1 MFEGKDTAVIINYK
15 SSSPV
20 PAMKVFNTQIVKQ
33 ERYECDRYNTYVV
46 MQAAVAL
53 KVVLSYGVFG

>member
-1 MFEGKDTAVIINYK
+1 MFEGKYTAIIVNYK

-20 PAMKVFNTQIVKQ
+20 PAMKVLNIQIVKQ
-33 ERYECDRYNTYVV
+33 ERYECEHCNAYVV

-53 KVVLSYGVFG
+53 

>member
-1 MFEGKDTAVIINYK
+1 MFKGKYTAIIVNYK

-20 PAMKVFNTQIVKQ
+20 PAMKVLNTQIVKQ
-33 ERYECDRYNTYVV
+33 EWYEYERYNEYVV

-53 KVVLSYGVFG
+53 